1 VSTNLVGFSI
11 SNHGHRVALFQEVFF
26 FFSGEG
32 PSFWFGSGSEQNP
45 SSS

>member
-1 VSTNLVGFSI
+1 MSTNLVGFSI
-11 SNHGHRVALFQEVFF
+11 SNHGHSVALFEEVFLF
-26 FFSGEG
+26 FG